1 MRRSRISNSV
11 WTVLLEELR
20 KVPALLRFHTNE
32 SVSSA
37 TKVCQTLKGENP
49 DESPELREKR
59 QQHRAAYEEIL
70 RQQQEQVRIKSE
82 EALKDLSLAERIKMR
97 ASALGEALKE
107 ATSTNAGAMALL
119 QHCAASHAA
128 EVAVEE
134 GIDVKNVSMRLEK
147 KTVKNG
153 TQVGHEN
160 VVVGY
165 IDAPNAS
172 EEQVMAFAEKLQKRC
187 PVANAMEGKIEWR
200 STTSPTGG
208 GIVDNNGSVD
218 GRSGTIGRGVDGEDK
233 ESIPRGTPGYGR
245 YTSSTKRD
253 YGQLDDPDELHLP
266 GTPNRSNGTK
276 DK

>member
-1 MRRSRISNSV
+1 MRRSRVSNSV
-11 WTVLLEELR
+11 WKVLLEELR
-20 KVPALLRFHTNE
+20 KIPALLHFHTQE
-32 SVSSA
+32 SVNSA

-70 RQQQEQVRIKSE
+70 RQQQQEAKKKSE
-82 EALKDLSLAERIKMR
+82 EALKDLSFVERMKMR
-97 ASALGEALKE
+97 ASELKEALKE
-107 ATSTNAGAMALL
+107 STSTNAGVMALL
-119 QHCAASHAA
+119 QHCTASHAA
-128 EVAVEE
+128 EVAVEQ
-134 GIDVKNVSMRLEK
+134 GIDVKNVTMRLEK

-172 EEQVMAFAEKLQKRC
+172 EEEVMAFAEKLEKRC
-187 PVANAMEGKIEWR
+187 PVANSMEGRIEWR
-200 STTSPTGG
+200 STTSTKER
-208 GIVDNNGSVD
+208 GINKEGSMD
-218 GRSGTIGRGVDGEDK
+218 DRNDTIGKSMDQESK

-245 YTSSTKRD
+245 YNTSSTRRD
-253 YGQLDDPDELHLP
+253 YGRLDDPDELHLP
-266 GTPNRSNGTK
+266 GTHKRSDDTK